1 MNNQKKLGYLLLL
14 VFLWGALSI
23 YQWIDAD
30 DPGAGLAN
38 SLQAQAHTGNP
49 ALPPLKDLLLDKQF
63 PNARQTVKLG
73 QPLNIFASLEEKAI
87 LASREEQEAI
97 LASRNSQKTKSKE
110 DSDTSQQVNPSP
122 PPPPPPGPSPAE
134 LAAQRARQELNR
146 FRFLGFLKKGG
157 ESQAFI
163 SNGQA
168 IYIVR
173 QGEMLEGRIQVNKIE
188 PETVILS
195 TKVWETGNSIQASI
209 ALTPDTRS

>member
-1 MNNQKKLGYLLLL
+1 MKNQKKLGYLLLL
-14 VFLWGALSI
+14 VFLWGALTI
-23 YQWIDAD
+23 YQWMDSD
-30 DPGAGLAN
+30 DPGAETAN
-38 SLQAQAHTGNP
+38 LLLTQADSGNP
-49 ALPPLKDLLLDKQF
+49 ALPPLKELLLDKQF

-73 QPLNIFASLEEKAI
+73 QPRNIFASLEEQAAK
-87 LASREEQEAI
+87 
-97 LASRNSQKTKSKE
+97 LASRNSTQTKSME
-110 DSDTSQQVNPSP
+110 HSNTSQAAEPPP

-173 QGEMLEGRIQVNKIE
+173 QGEILEGRIQVNKIE

-195 TKVWETGNSIQASI
+195 TKVWETGSSIQASI
-209 ALTPDTRS
+209 SLTPDTRS